1 MHDLIKLAFV
11 VIVNV
16 IAIVFFC
23 DNLFSLLVIMLIE
36 SILIF
41 KTKSIRF
48 LWQHIYPMFVIVRTM
63 FFIDEYSV
71 LFASGIEFFII
82 LSYLSNK
89 YFLGVNTCY
98 VIGGASERL
107 NNYYQILLFSLP
119 YMRLLTPLF
128 YIMSVDIDIKAITLI
143 GVCLIPLSLAFYV
156 YRTLGQW
163 SEPNAVDDFVSTYDP
178 EVIMY
183 VCGVQGGNYQLEQ
196 WLKTLEKLHRR
207 VLIVARETFWLES
220 ASKTKLPIAYAK
232 RMIDVERLISPR
244 TKVCLYPANGVKNAH
259 MMRRTELKHIFINH
273 GESDKIVNT
282 SKFLNAYDM
291 WYLAGKMAK
300 ERMENAGFNLNN
312 NNYRLIGRPPLSLKI
327 DNVFTEPDMVL
338 YAPTWEGFDDNACY
352 SSIVSHGRNLIAD
365 LIRNEI
371 PFIFKPHPLTGHVK
385 KEFKKELFVLEN
397 MVKKSDNGTLAKE
410 DDILDLMNRSSFL
423 VTDISSVM
431 NDYLQTGKPFFVTN
445 PSAMAIED
453 FNREFKTTQAAYIY
467 ETGHEFS
474 TILQKVATFDSMS
487 KVRKEVKESSL
498 GPDTPTAFEIFSSCI
513 EEEF

>member
-1 MHDLIKLAFV
+1 MRDILYISSIGILNLLFFFMFSDNIYFLLALLVIESIVSFKSKALNVFWQKSYPIFLILRAFYCLSSFEVVVAAGLEFCIITSNIAIQYYNGMNTCFIYDRHSFKDRMYDLISGSYPYVRALLPIFLLLSLS
-11 VIVNV
+11 
-16 IAIVFFC
+16 
-23 DNLFSLLVIMLIE
+23 NLTQVSLLVILA
-36 SILIF
+36 L
-41 KTKSIRF
+41 
-48 LWQHIYPMFVIVRTM
+48 LPIVLVSCTYIQYGKWSKPR
-63 FFIDEYSV
+63 
-71 LFASGIEFFII
+71 
-82 LSYLSNK
+82 
-89 YFLGVNTCY
+89 
-98 VIGGASERL
+98 
-107 NNYYQILLFSLP
+107 
-119 YMRLLTPLF
+119 PL
-128 YIMSVDIDIKAITLI
+128 
-143 GVCLIPLSLAFYV
+143 
-156 YRTLGQW
+156 
-163 SEPNAVDDFVSTYDP
+163 DDFISTYEP

-207 VLIVARETFWLES
+207 VLIVVREKFWLDS
-220 ASKTKLPIAYAK
+220 ASKTTLPMAYAK
-232 RMIDVERLISPR
+232 RMIDVERLMSPR
-244 TKVCLYPANGVKNAH
+244 TKVCLYPANGIKNAH

-273 GESDKIVNT
+273 GESDKVVNT

-291 WYLAGKMAK
+291 WYLAGIMAK
-300 ERMENAGFNLNN
+300 ERMESAGFNLNN

-327 DNVFTEPDMVL
+327 DNAFTEPDMVL

-445 PSAMAIED
+445 PSSMAIED

-467 ETGHEFS
+467 EIGQDFS
-474 TILQKVATFDSMS
+474 TILQKVVTFDSMS